1 MSWRLREQA
10 FPIAASAPSTTSCS
24 RRLATTRPRSPRAFL
39 RAHTVALLSAIGETV
54 YELGVDFF
62 DILDYFGE
70 VIVMFLRLAAQPWR
84 WRWTPMVYHLEMYG
98 LRSVPIIML
107 INFLVGAIVTQ
118 QGIFQLAKFG
128 AADYAVS
135 LVGVLGLR
143 ELGVLMT
150 SIMIAGRT
158 GSSITAEIGSMKM
171 REEIDALEGD
181 GARSA
186 GSADHPAVGGARDRP
201 ASSDVP
207 C

>member
-1 MSWRLREQA
+1 
-10 FPIAASAPSTTSCS
+10 
-24 RRLATTRPRSPRAFL
+24 
-39 RAHTVALLSAIGETV
+39 
-54 YELGVDFF
+54 
-62 DILDYFGE
+62 
-70 VIVMFLRLAAQPWR
+70 MFLRLALQPWR

-128 AADYAVS
+128 AADYAVN

-171 REEIDALEGD
+171 REEIDALKVMALDPLEVLIIPRLVALTIALPVLTFLAD
-181 GARSA
+181 MAQAR
-186 GSADHPAVGGARDRP
+186 GRP
-201 ASSDVP
+201 PRQLGLRRA
-207 C
+207 